1 MRRLK
6 SESRKLEPPP
16 RLLQGTEL
24 PAYSRVFQRIPTYL
38 FLQTRISR
46 MNTNCRWVAGKQKRR
61 RRGIFVATH
70 VPSTTRE
77 LRQEQHPTTVCR
89 PSGARAI
96 RLVHAHYKYVT
107 PDGVKAARLSKPV
120 AVESK
125 SGTAK
130 SRPVAPYQGE

>member
-24 PAYSRVFQRIPTYL
+24 PAYSKVFQRIPTYL

-61 RRGIFVATH
+61 RRGIFVASH
-70 VPSTTRE
+70 VQQQSK
-77 LRQEQHPTTVCR
+77 LRQERHQSTLCR